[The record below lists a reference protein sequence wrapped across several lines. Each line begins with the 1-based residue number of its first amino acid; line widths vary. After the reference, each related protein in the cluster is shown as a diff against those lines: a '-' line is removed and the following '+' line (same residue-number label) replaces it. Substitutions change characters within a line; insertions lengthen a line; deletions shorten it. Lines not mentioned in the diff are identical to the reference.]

1 MQLEELRLAISR
13 YLSKIENRR
22 VVVPS
27 KENLMEAVGKVRS
40 YLLSSGVCM
49 RCQGDGWRPFAPPES
64 LTSAGMVSC
73 NALCLCS

>member
-40 YLLSSGVCM
+40 FV
-49 RCQGDGWRPFAPPES
+49 PIH
-64 LTSAGMVSC
+64 
-73 NALCLCS
+73 